1 MHLQRDKISKF
12 SHGGTSEQ
20 YVRSLTKLL
29 LRPMRLSLKFQENLR
44 ACVNC
49 AFLFHMELPSVF
61 RG

>member
-44 ACVNC
+44 A
-49 AFLFHMELPSVF
+49 
-61 RG
+61 